1 MHWPLYDNAT
11 DVKWN
16 DITETTTFLHH
27 HHLPM
32 THLLLPL
39 LALESVLA
47 VRCYEEVINKSTMEP
62 LYLLVD
68 LNPTQRLI
76 YLNSKQDSKN
86 EWIEYVELEKLN
98 MPNIP
103 V

>member
-11 DVKWN
+11 DGRWN
-16 DITETTTFLHH
+16 DITETTTFPHH

-32 THLLLPL
+32 TLLLLPL
-39 LALESVLA
+39 LALELVSA
-47 VRCYEEVINKSTMEP
+47 AQYYEEVINKSIMEP

-76 YLNSKQDSKN
+76 YPNLKQDSKN
-86 EWIEYVELEKLN
+86 E
-98 MPNIP
+98 
-103 V
+103 